1 MWLHGRNQELDINK
15 YKKKTLEKSQKLQ
28 WVLMILFLDTSP
40 AFINMH
46 ETIWLHHQFEHKS
59 KANDFKSRESSSC
72 LKKVKKNQ
80 LYMCKVWYETD
91 IKTIKNP
98 KSQITPDPHST
109 HSTMSSARIIVD
121 LYNITA
127 QTRSSSELISDTIP
141 PCNFYTPHHCLI
153 VLIHVFHHLFHS
165 CVPHTTLPLLQPSH
179 MLSLDPKRLQL
190 LLTFFIILDQ
200 QTHRKDHIARPKSK
214 SIITLHVESG

>member
-1 MWLHGRNQELDINK
+1 
-15 YKKKTLEKSQKLQ
+15 
-28 WVLMILFLDTSP
+28 MILFLDTSP

-72 LKKVKKNQ
+72 LKKVKKKINCICVKSDMKLILKQNQ
-80 LYMCKVWYETD
+80 
-91 IKTIKNP
+91 
-98 KSQITPDPHST
+98 KSKITPDPHST

-179 MLSLDPKRLQL
+179 MLSLDPKTLQL